1 MRRQFGDQHLCVIWD
16 NWNAHRSRRVITW
29 ANHNRVGL
37 AYTPN
42 YASWLNPI
50 ECQFGELDTFVIEG
64 SDFTSQAE
72 AAASIRAFIRDR
84 NRRSRQ
90 HQLED
95 QPIRANV
102 A

>member
-1 MRRQFGDQHLCVIWD
+1 VI
-16 NWNAHRSRRVITW
+16 AW

-37 AYTPN
+37 AYTPDC
-42 YASWLNPI
+42 ASWLNPI

-64 SDFTSQAE
+64 SDFANQAE
-72 AAASIRAFIRDR
+72 AASAIRAFIRDR

-90 HQLED
+90 QRPED
-95 QPIRANV
+95 QPSRATV